1 VRSPGELAI
10 HPKCSMDRIVMNSV
24 AQSCD
29 LLPNLVKQR
38 PLLRPLSEA
47 HARAAPILLNEL
59 YAGLQCG
66 RGPESRTRLPF

>member
-1 VRSPGELAI
+1 
-10 HPKCSMDRIVMNSV
+10 MNSV